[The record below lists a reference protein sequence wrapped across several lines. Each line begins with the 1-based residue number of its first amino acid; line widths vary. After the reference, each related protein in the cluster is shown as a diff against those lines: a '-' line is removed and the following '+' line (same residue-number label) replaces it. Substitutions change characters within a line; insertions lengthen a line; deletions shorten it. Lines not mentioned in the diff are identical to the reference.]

1 MNAYARDLAINHKC
15 FLTSI
20 WKYKHFERNLIMW
33 NVSILVIKFIE
44 QVVCKYFSN
53 LRNDFCRTFIY
64 WKSQWY
70 EFGRNLLFKYNV
82 MSKIIFSTFNE
93 SEPEV
98 ECEQSTIDVA
108 EIWYYLKNIVNV
120 QNNIQYVQW
129 KPWKSKNNHNWNK
142 QCMSPGLFFDF
153 LS

>member
-1 MNAYARDLAINHKC
+1 MQD
-15 FLTSI
+15 FS
-20 WKYKHFERNLIMW
+20 
-33 NVSILVIKFIE
+33 FIE
-44 QVVCKYFSN
+44 KVNDMN
-53 LRNDFCRTFIY
+53 LGEICYD
-64 WKSQWY
+64 
-70 EFGRNLLFKYNV
+70 LKYNV

-129 KPWKSKNNHNWNK
+129 KP
-142 QCMSPGLFFDF
+142 
-153 LS
+153 